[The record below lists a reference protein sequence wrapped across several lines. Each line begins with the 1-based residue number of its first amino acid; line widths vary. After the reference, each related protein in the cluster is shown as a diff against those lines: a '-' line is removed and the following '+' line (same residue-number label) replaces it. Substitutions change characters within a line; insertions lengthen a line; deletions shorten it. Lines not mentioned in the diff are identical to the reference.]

1 MASRTNHANR
11 QSEQDRDARLGELL
25 SILKQEPEP
34 EANFEERF
42 LYNFKDKLAQ
52 ELVRKPARS
61 LLWEHIATFL
71 GHRRAVA
78 YSTASTAGALA
89 LAIVAWPGSADNRTA
104 EHDFLAQGEDAFSQ
118 LAAEHDFNP
127 ALTSRFAKR
136 TGKHH
141 FAFASYDDNGST
153 SIALTNPEDADN
165 TLPNLVSDRAT
176 LVPFEAGSR
185 QGAATSYSGYGAF

>member
-1 MASRTNHANR
+1 MAPRTTPNHL
-11 QSEQDRDARLGELL
+11 SEEERDARLGDLL
-25 SILKQEPEP
+25 SMLKQEPEP

-42 LYNFKDKLAQ
+42 LYNFKDRLAQ

-71 GHRRAVA
+71 GHRRAMA

-89 LAIVAWPGSADNRTA
+89 LAIVAWPGSSDNNVP
-104 EHDFLAQGEDAFSQ
+104 EKDFLAQGDDAFSQ

-136 TGKHH
+136 TGKHR
-141 FAFASYDDNGST
+141 FAFASYEDNGST
-153 SIALTNPEDADN
+153 NIALTHPEETDN
-165 TLPNLVSDRAT
+165 ALPNLVSDRAT
-176 LVPFEAGSR
+176 LVPFDAGSHSASS
-185 QGAATSYSGYGAF
+185 GTYSGYGAF